1 MRKLSILLSL
11 FALVLLPA
19 ALTSQAQ
26 AGSYSDSSTSVNSPG
41 ETDLWVIRLATDFGV
56 LQSNLEEMIMHPGV
70 SDGTKIRL
78 KLLEQA
84 FREKVMKVVAAAQ
97 NGDRDTV
104 HRYLPSI
111 ARTVQKQILVL
122 TISEDV
128 TREWAAARTKTQV
141 NITNIAHLASSVW
154 GTVVAQIETD
164 GDRIQNA

>member
-1 MRKLSILLSL
+1 MRKLSILFSL

-26 AGSYSDSSTSVNSPG
+26 AGSYSDSSPSINSPG

-56 LQSNLEEMIMHPGV
+56 LQNNLEEMIMHPGV

-84 FREKVMKVVAAAQ
+84 LRDKVMKVVVAAQ

-111 ARTVQKQILVL
+111 ARTIQKQILVL

-128 TREWAAARTKTQV
+128 TREWAAARTKAQV
-141 NITNIAHLASSVW
+141 SITNVAQLPSSVW

>member
-1 MRKLSILLSL
+1 
-11 FALVLLPA
+11 
-19 ALTSQAQ
+19 
-26 AGSYSDSSTSVNSPG
+26 
-41 ETDLWVIRLATDFGV
+41 
-56 LQSNLEEMIMHPGV
+56 MHPGV

-84 FREKVMKVVAAAQ
+84 LREKVMKVVVAAQ

-111 ARTVQKQILVL
+111 ARTIQKQILVL
-122 TISEDV
+122 TISGDV
-128 TREWAAARTKTQV
+128 TREWVAARTKAQV
-141 NITNIAHLASSVW
+141 SITNVAQLPSSVW

>member
-1 MRKLSILLSL
+1 MRKLPILLSL

-26 AGSYSDSSTSVNSPG
+26 AGSTSDSSYSVNSQS
-41 ETDLWVIRLATDFGV
+41 ETDQWVIRLATDFGV
-56 LQSNLEEMIMHPGV
+56 LQNNLEEMIMHPGV

-84 FREKVMKVVAAAQ
+84 LRDKVMKVVVAARE
-97 NGDRDTV
+97 GDRDTV

-111 ARTVQKQILVL
+111 ARTIQKQILVL

-128 TREWAAARTKTQV
+128 TREWAAARTKAQAT
-141 NITNIAHLASSVW
+141 ITNIAQLPSSVW
-154 GTVVAQIETD
+154 GTVVAQIESD